1 MYVIGISD
9 AHGNGN
15 NIKNIA
21 QKFGPSKY
29 NGLRSG
35 KSGGGYGLGKKF
47 PKNYQGYQGRL
58 EPYQYRFGR
67 SRFGNY
73 IYGRCQYRLGYRRYG
88 QKNSLGYGYKE
99 RSAFYDM
106 EEQDRLGKD
115 TQGNMVFSDTGDT
128 ANGMDLRYTEEK
140 VRHST
145 FVKIS

>member
-1 MYVIGISD
+1 MCVIGISD

-35 KSGGGYGLGKKF
+35 KCGGGYWLGKKF
-47 PKNYQGYQGRL
+47 LKNYQGYQGRL

-73 IYGRCQYRLGYRRYG
+73 RYGWCQYRLGYRRHG
-88 QKNSLGYGYKE
+88 QKNSLGYGHKK

-106 EEQDRLGKD
+106 EEQDTLGTD
-115 TQGNMVFSDTGDT
+115 TQGNMIFFDTGDT

-140 VRHST
+140 VRHSA

>member
-88 QKNSLGYGYKE
+88 QKNSLGYG
-99 RSAFYDM
+99 
-106 EEQDRLGKD
+106 
-115 TQGNMVFSDTGDT
+115 
-128 ANGMDLRYTEEK
+128 
-140 VRHST
+140 
-145 FVKIS
+145 